1 VKIDGNII
9 IKQRVLVVDD
19 HPKMLRFIDIDLRLR
34 GYDVMTTVSGEEAL
48 ALVKTCRPDIM
59 LLDIIM
65 PGIDGFEVLRRLR
78 GFTQMPVI
86 AFSASLANYE
96 DAMRMG
102 ANDFVAKPFE
112 PVDLVRRI
120 KTILGG

>member
-1 VKIDGNII
+1 MKIDGNII